1 VADFD
6 PATLQAIARER
17 EVRFITHGRRSGKS
31 RSVTIWV
38 SSDGRRV
45 FIRSGGGLK
54 RYWPQNLLAS
64 GTGTLRVGGAD
75 VPVLARQVTDPAE
88 ARGVTDLVIKKYGVG
103 VRRSPE
109 GGPLSLGEQATF
121 ELLPA

>member
-1 VADFD
+1 MSDFE
-6 PATLQAIARER
+6 PRTLEAIARER
-17 EVRFITHGRRSGKS
+17 EVRFTTRGRRSGKS
-31 RSVTIWV
+31 RAVTIWV

-54 RYWPQNLLAS
+54 RHWPQNLLAS

-75 VPVLARQVTDPAE
+75 VAVRARQVTDPAE
-88 ARGVTDLVIKKYGVG
+88 ARRVTDLVIRKYGAG
-103 VRRSPE
+103 VKRSPE
-109 GGPLSLGEQATF
+109 GGPLNLAEQATF